1 MSFQQKLF
9 KFFLTNTELAKPFLN
24 KFVNGLGFGFGM
36 GVAFQI
42 QPRDQNPPPFVPPRT
57 NTPNPLH
64 IQPPPT
70 LLTSPAPFTQ
80 YELKTPIFN
89 KASFNPYIN
98 PVLNSN

>member
-42 QPRDQNPPPFVPPRT
+42 QPRDQNSSPFVPPRT
-57 NTPNPLH
+57 NTETIPNPLH

-70 LLTSPAPFTQ
+70 LLTSPALF
-80 YELKTPIFN
+80 K
-89 KASFNPYIN
+89 
-98 PVLNSN
+98 